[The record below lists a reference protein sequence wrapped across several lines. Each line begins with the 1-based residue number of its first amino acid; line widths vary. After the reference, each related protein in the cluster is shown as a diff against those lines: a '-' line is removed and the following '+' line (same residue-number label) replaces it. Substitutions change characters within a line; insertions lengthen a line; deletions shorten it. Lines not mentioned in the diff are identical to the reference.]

1 MFSFDPPKNIG
12 KPKVFGCF
20 QGDQKGALG
29 RKGLIKFGICLFA
42 VSYILLIF
50 YYFSLLSLFVL
61 NGKENTIF
69 INQYYL

>member
-42 VSYILLIF
+42 VSYISLIF

-61 NGKENTIF
+61 NGKEDTI
-69 INQYYL
+69 L

>member
-50 YYFSLLSLFVL
+50 
-61 NGKENTIF
+61 TIF
-69 INQYYL
+69 VFFHFSSLMAKKILFYKIDR